1 MFETAVIHPQAQGA
15 DRRAALLT
23 ASVGAHGLVIIA
35 IIAAGLQSLRFPLNA
50 PKELGTWSPI
60 PVVELPIARG
70 TTTAKPTPEASK
82 PAVTPKTPT
91 APPTDSTPQ
100 IIPNDVPTVAS
111 GPAAASDAGSGA
123 PGTGTGDGPVGIP
136 TGEVGGLPPDLTSTK
151 PAPQPETKI
160 YRASEVTPPVV
171 ITRVSPDYPRLA
183 QMARKSGWVIVEC
196 VIGQDGRTR
205 DARVVGSSWEPFEK
219 PALDAVSQWVFRP
232 GLHDGVAVNSM
243 FELRVTFTL
252 H

>member
-1 MFETAVIHPQAQGA
+1 MFETAVIHPHAQGA

-23 ASVGAHGLVIIA
+23 ASIGAHGLVIIA
-35 IIAAGLQSLRFPLNA
+35 IVAAGLQSLRFPLNA

-60 PVVELPIARG
+60 PVVQLPVAQG
-70 TTTAKPTPEASK
+70 TTTARPTPQPTRPQAA
-82 PAVTPKTPT
+82 PATPT
-91 APPTDSTPQ
+91 APRTDAAPQ
-100 IIPNDVPTVAS
+100 TIPNDVPTVAS
-111 GPAAASDAGSGA
+111 TSTGDPG
-123 PGTGTGDGPVGIP
+123 PGTPGPGTDGPLGVPNGVP
-136 TGEVGGLPPDLTSTK
+136 GGLPPDLTNSR
-151 PAPQPETKI
+151 PAPEPETKI

-171 ITRVSPDYPRLA
+171 VTRVSPDYPRLA

-219 PALDAVSQWVFRP
+219 PAIDAVSQWVFRP
-232 GLHDGVAVNSM
+232 GLHDGVPVNSM